1 MDARLESEGPPRPNP
16 TTRER
21 RSDRELVFTRSFAAA
36 PRAVFDAWATPA
48 VFERWWVP
56 KSFGITLRSFDAD
69 VRAGGRYRL
78 VFVLDGAP
86 PMEFFGRYIEV
97 TPPSRLVWTNEE
109 GVDGG
114 TVTTV
119 TFEDLGRE
127 TRLVMHDLY
136 PSKESLDEALA
147 SGSEDCKGETFDQ
160 LESLLASS

>member
-1 MDARLESEGPPRPNP
+1 MDAHDEREGTPRPNR

-21 RSDRELVFTRSFAAA
+21 RSDRELVFRRSFAAA
-36 PRAVFDAWATPA
+36 PPVVFAAWTTPA

-56 KSFGITLRSFDAD
+56 KSLGITLLAFDAD
-69 VRAGGRYRL
+69 VRPGGRYRL
-78 VFVLDGAP
+78 VFGLDGAP
-86 PMEFFGRYIEV
+86 PMEFFGRYIDV

-114 TVTTV
+114 AVTTV
-119 TFEDLGRE
+119 TFEDLGGA
-127 TRLVMHDLY
+127 TQLVMHDLY

-160 LESLLASS
+160 LEALLSAL